1 LDTNKAMATLTV
13 KHSDEALALWTL
25 FKAMKPEVKKE
36 LRDMI
41 MDETALEGGDEF
53 TTDMMT
59 SVSLESFQKIWD
71 APENEHWDDFIK
83 DRLQCTNKEI

>member
-1 LDTNKAMATLTV
+1 
-13 KHSDEALALWTL
+13 
-25 FKAMKPEVKKE
+25 MKPEVKKE
-36 LRDMI
+36 VRDMI
-41 MDETALEGGDEF
+41 IDETASGVYEI

-59 SVSLESFQKIWD
+59 AISLDSFQEIWD

>member
-1 LDTNKAMATLTV
+1 MLTI
-13 KHSDEALALWTL
+13 KHSKEALAFWTL
-25 FKAMKPEVKKE
+25 FKTMKPEVKKE
-36 LRDMI
+36 VRDMI
-41 MDETALEGGDEF
+41 IDETASGVYEI

-59 SVSLESFQKIWD
+59 AISLDSFQEIWD

>member
-1 LDTNKAMATLTV
+1 MLTV
-13 KHSDEALALWTL
+13 KHSKEALAFWTL
-25 FKAMKPEVKKE
+25 FKTMQPEIKKE
-36 LRDMI
+36 VRDMI
-41 MDETALEGGDEF
+41 VHEATLGDNYEL

-59 SVSLESFQKIWD
+59 AISLDSFREIWD

>member
-1 LDTNKAMATLTV
+1 MTTLTV
-13 KHSDEALALWTL
+13 KHSKGALALWTL

-41 MDETALEGGDEF
+41 MDEIALEGDDEF

-59 SVSLESFQKIWD
+59 SVSLKSFQKIWNT
-71 APENEHWDDFIK
+71 PKMNIGMI
-83 DRLQCTNKEI
+83 L